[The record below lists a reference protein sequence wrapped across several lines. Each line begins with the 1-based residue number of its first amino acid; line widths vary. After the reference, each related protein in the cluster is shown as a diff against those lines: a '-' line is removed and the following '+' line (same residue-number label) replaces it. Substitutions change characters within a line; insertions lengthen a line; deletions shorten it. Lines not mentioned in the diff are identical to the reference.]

1 MTQNEPDFPLSI
13 RRTFRR
19 ASFAILGSVISVILW
34 AGFAPITS
42 TLQVPGS
49 VTTVQPIV
57 DLQHLEGGRIAEVLV
72 RKLEAV
78 ALGQPLIR
86 FDVSAAVETRS
97 SVYRQIAMAEAE
109 LRSSGPERA
118 GYSTQHEPSVDVATV
133 LVEIANRR
141 QSYVADSKRLL
152 AELEAEE
159 ARGQAIRQEIETQAV
174 LVAIAT
180 DRVAR
185 LRNLVNQGLRPD
197 NDLMNAEEQL
207 ATVTLSLQ
215 ARHSD
220 QQDVDHRAAIGRQ
233 AIAAHHAEFQVTL
246 ASIRRKDTERL
257 IELRHKLAELDATI
271 SQAEIRAPVAGT
283 VVALPF
289 DTPGD
294 VARAG
299 EVLAQISAPINGVE
313 IRLHVPIRYIDQ
325 VTPGKRGTIMIPSLP
340 QRQMPRVEITVVAVA
355 SSAELDRDGN
365 PTSYAAIAQIDEDSV
380 TLVMQAI
387 GPGNKIVRDMP
398 VIVILEGRATTP
410 LGYFLDPMR
419 AVAQLAFEEG

>member
-1 MTQNEPDFPLSI
+1 MTRNDPDFPLSI

-19 ASFAILGSVISVILW
+19 ASIALLGTVVFVVFW

-49 VTTVQPIV
+49 VATVQSVV

-72 RKLEAV
+72 RKLETV
-78 ALGQPLIR
+78 AAGQLLIK
-86 FDVSAAVETRS
+86 FDVSAAVKTRT

-109 LRSSGPERA
+109 LRSTGPELA
-118 GYSTQHEPSVDVATV
+118 GFATQNEPTADVATV

-141 QSYVADSKRLL
+141 QSYVTDSNRLL
-152 AELEAEE
+152 AELDAEE
-159 ARGQAIRQEIETQAV
+159 SRGRAIRQEIEAQAV
-174 LVAIAT
+174 LVTIAT

-185 LRNLVNQGLRPD
+185 LRNLVNQGLRPE
-197 NDLMNAEEQL
+197 NDLMDAEEQL

-215 ARHSD
+215 ARRSD
-220 QQDVDHRAAIGRQ
+220 QQDVDHRVAIGRQ

-246 ASIRRKDTERL
+246 AAIRRKDTEKL
-257 IELRHKLAELDATI
+257 IELRHKLTELDATI
-271 SQAEIRAPVAGT
+271 IDAEIRAPVAGT

-313 IRLHVPIRYIDQ
+313 IMLHVPIRYIDQ
-325 VTPGKRGTIMIPSLP
+325 VTPGKRGTILIPSLP
-340 QRQMPRVEITVVAVA
+340 QRQMPRVEITVIAVA

-365 PTSYAAIAQIDEDSV
+365 PTSYAAMALIDEDAFAPV
-380 TLVMQAI
+380 LRAI
-387 GPGNKIVRDMP
+387 GPGNKFVRDMP
-398 VIVILEGRATTP
+398 VVVTLEGRATTP
-410 LGYFLDPMR
+410 LGYFLDPLR
-419 AVAQLAFEEG
+419 TAAELAFEEG